1 MPECYYPIDLDY
13 GDEETS
19 KLETD
24 IQCSLAM
31 PVQKLMQ
38 KIFDIDTMKK
48 TLLEFEVIDC
58 HSFMLYLTFCEVGGG
73 NLVLRHC

>member
-1 MPECYYPIDLDY
+1 MPECYYPVDLDY
-13 GDEETS
+13 GDEVTA

-24 IQCSLAM
+24 TQCSLPM

-48 TLLEFEVIDC
+48 TLLEFEVNY
-58 HSFMLYLTFCEVGGG
+58 FYLLYIFFYS
-73 NLVLRHC
+73 